1 MRRFTIYSLLLLGF
15 VSIAFATH
23 PNDTI
28 DPKKFD
34 TTLFEKAIFYKVN
47 EYRKQ
52 NGKRALLSNS
62 VIYKVAKDHNDF
74 LKTQKELTH
83 DQPTAEKATVQNRIE
98 YYLKVKRYAAGENLA
113 RTFVL
118 KPTYNYDEKG
128 KTSLST
134 ASTYAQAAEYM
145 FNAWKQSEFHNK
157 NMLSDAYQIAAIA
170 AYFNPKD
177 YSLTATQVFARID

>member
-1 MRRFTIYSLLLLGF
+1 MKRFVIYSMLILGF
-15 VSIAFATH
+15 VSLAFATH
-23 PNDTI
+23 PNDKI
-28 DPKKFD
+28 NPKSFD
-34 TTLFEKAIFYKVN
+34 TKLFEKAIFYKVN
-47 EYRKQ
+47 EYRKSK
-52 NGKRALLSNS
+52 GIRPLLNNS

-74 LKTQKELTH
+74 LKTNKELTH

-118 KPTYNYDEKG
+118 KPTYNYDDKG
-128 KTSLST
+128 KTSLNT
-134 ASTYAQAAEYM
+134 ATTYAESAEYM

-157 NMLSDAYQIAAIA
+157 NMLNSDYQISAIA